1 MQTIILQIFKLPYL
15 YILLGILLIII
26 LCITFN
32 KKIKAL
38 LKNIN
43 IHFKKTNTL
52 TLDCTTGLKPQ
63 NKTAIK
69 VKDVDIENSKTGD
82 IEGSVCID
90 NVRIKD
96 STIGSVRGK

>member
-1 MQTIILQIFKLPYL
+1 MLELPYF
-15 YILLGILLIII
+15 YILLGMLLIII
-26 LCITFN
+26 LCVTFN

-43 IHFKKTNTL
+43 VHFKKTNTI
-52 TLDCTTGLKPQ
+52 TLDCTTRSKHQ
-63 NKTAIK
+63 NNTAIK
-69 VKDVDIENSKTGD
+69 VENVDIENSKTGD
-82 IEGSVCID
+82 IEGNVSID